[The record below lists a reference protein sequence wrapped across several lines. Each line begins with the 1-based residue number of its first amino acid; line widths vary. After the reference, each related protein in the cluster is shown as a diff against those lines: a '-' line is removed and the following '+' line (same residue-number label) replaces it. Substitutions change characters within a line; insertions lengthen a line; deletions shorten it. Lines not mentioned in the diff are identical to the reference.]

1 VKITLPYGKQ
11 GRVIEDLEDLRFW
24 IFDMRV
30 KHFGTLERQVA
41 LGFVFLFGISI
52 AAGAYI
58 YLNRTPVKVE
68 ARNDQEAGF

>member
-1 VKITLPYGKQ
+1 MKFTLPYGNQ
-11 GRVIEDLEDLRFW
+11 PRTIEDLQDLRFW

-30 KHFGTLERQVA
+30 KHLGTIERQVA